1 MKGSMQLGNK
11 ERERERERE
20 REGGRE
26 GSAREGSMRPERPD
40 LAKCN
45 QFGSILKIIF
55 LLKGFI

>member
-11 ERERERERE
+11 ERERE

-45 QFGSILKIIF
+45 QFGNILKIISF
-55 LLKGFI
+55 